1 MKMNF
6 DYDGTTYGLDLDDEL
21 SVAEARAIK
30 QHAGMS
36 VQEWMDGIQVADVDA
51 LCGMVF
57 LAVRRGGRD
66 IEWSDLDNMNLIK
79 LASSVM
85 ERNDIPDTAAGE
97 GAGSLPAALNRAQR
111 RAQPK
116 KATSKAAAE

>member
-6 DYDGTTYGLDLDDEL
+6 DYKGETYGLDLDDEL

-36 VQEWMDGIQVADVDA
+36 VQEWMDAIQVADVDA
-51 LCGMVF
+51 LCGMV
-57 LAVRRGGRD
+57 LIAVRRGGRD
-66 IEWSDLDNMNLIK
+66 IEWSDMDDMNLVA
-79 LASSVM
+79 LAASVM

-97 GAGSLPAALNRAQR
+97 GAAALPAALNRAQR

-116 KATSKAAAE
+116 KAAAAK